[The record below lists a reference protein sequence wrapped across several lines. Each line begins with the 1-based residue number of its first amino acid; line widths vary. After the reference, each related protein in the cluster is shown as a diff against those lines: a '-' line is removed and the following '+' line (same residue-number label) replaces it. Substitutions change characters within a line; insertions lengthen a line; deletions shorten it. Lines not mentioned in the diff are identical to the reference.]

1 MLARQPP
8 LSSGVMHLRPPL
20 LALLSTTLLIGCM
33 VRRDDSQ
40 TDTFRPLVQRDV
52 VLPIRLAVADV
63 RGHRDPGLADLE
75 LVLPCGENLPR
86 QNRCSPPTDKIV
98 GFLEAGST
106 IHIESAWYTYLRAPD
121 SISETY
127 GVAEIS
133 FAGANRRVQFSWRV
147 GDSQPRPVWQ

>member
-1 MLARQPP
+1 
-8 LSSGVMHLRPPL
+8 MHLRT
-20 LALLSTTLLIGCM
+20 ALLILSTVLVFGCM

-40 TDTFRPLVQRDV
+40 TDTFRHLVRRDV

-63 RGHRDPGLADLE
+63 RGHKDPGLADLE
-75 LVLPCGENLPR
+75 LVLPCGDDVPK
-86 QNRCSPPTDKIV
+86 QNRCSPPTDKIT

-127 GVAEIS
+127 GIAEIS
-133 FAGANRRVQFSWRV
+133 FAGAKRHAQFSWRV
-147 GDSQPRPVWQ
+147 GDKPPRAVWQ